1 VAGFPQE
8 EPHGTNVGG
17 EVSSNPTQTKLPMG
31 NSITGINDDIISQ
44 GVLDGFVAAIL
55 PLSVF
60 TTSFSA
66 DAARRGDKISIP
78 RVGAQ
83 DAAVTKSPSAD
94 YTIQDLDSDAA
105 QITLG
110 EPVYVSGGLSDV
122 EVASS
127 SVLSLELYGKQKG
140 FQLGKKVFQT
150 ILGNVTAANFGAAG
164 FNGAPGAFDLD
175 AVIDLATNCSTD
187 NMPEDMRALVVNELY
202 FANLMKD
209 SAVNQFNTY
218 GSVDPLHNNR
228 IPRLAGFDVHKST
241 IIPNNGEYLV
251 GFAGHPS
258 ALAVAIRYLAPQ
270 SGQAYIRAEALTDA
284 TTGITIGIREW
295 YDEDSGVLKK
305 VWECCFGSVAGI
317 GEGLKRITND

>member
-1 VAGFPQE
+1 
-8 EPHGTNVGG
+8 
-17 EVSSNPTQTKLPMG
+17 MG

-60 TTSFSA
+60 STSFSA

-83 DAAVTKSPSAD
+83 DAAVTKSAGAD

-150 ILGNVTAANFGAAG
+150 ILADVTLANFGAAG
-164 FNGAPGAFDLD
+164 FTGAASAFDVD
-175 AVIDLATNCSTD
+175 AVVDLSTLCD
-187 NMPEDMRALVVNELY
+187 TANMPEDMRALVVKETY
-202 FANLMKD
+202 FANLLKD
-209 SAVNQFNTY
+209 SSINTFQQY
-218 GSVDPLHNNR
+218 GSTDPLHNNR

-241 IIPNNGEYLV
+241 VIPGNGENLV

-270 SGQAYIRAEALTDA
+270 AGNMYIRAEAITDA
-284 TTGITIGIREW
+284 TTGITIGVREW
-295 YDEDSGVLKK
+295 YDQDSGVKKK
-305 VWECCFGSVAGI
+305 VWECCFGSAVGIAG
-317 GEGLKRITND
+317 GLKRIVSA